1 MSNDYLKSEALDYD
15 YITQMKT
22 YFGTEEK
29 KKNIHKK
36 YVTNKIST
44 TKYNFLTFVPKSIM
58 MQFRRIANVY
68 FLIIS
73 ILTFMSF
80 SPKNPVSMISTFLVV
95 ILFTMFKEAYEVIFN
110 FYLIKY

>member
-1 MSNDYLKSEALDYD
+1 MENLDKKTEALDYD
-15 YITQMKT
+15 RFTQIKT
-22 YFGTEEK
+22 YFGVEEK

-44 TKYNFLTFVPKSIM
+44 TKYNLFTFLPKSIL

-73 ILTFMSF
+73 ILTNLSF
-80 SPKNPVSMISTFLVV
+80 SPKNPVSMISTFLIV
-95 ILFTMFKEAYEVIFN
+95 ILFTMIKEGYEVN
-110 FYLIKY
+110 